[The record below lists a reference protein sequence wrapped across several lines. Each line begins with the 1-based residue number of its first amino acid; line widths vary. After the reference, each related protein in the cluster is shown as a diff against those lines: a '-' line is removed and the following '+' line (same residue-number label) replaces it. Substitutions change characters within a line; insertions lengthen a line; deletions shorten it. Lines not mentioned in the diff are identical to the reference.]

1 MTIEYRKGNLLDIT
15 AGIIVHGANAQ
26 GVMGSGVAKVVK
38 EKYPECFAEYRR
50 EYEQLGLHLGSI
62 VWWTNDMDG
71 RDNTPFQ
78 NMLFIANGITQ
89 QEYGTDRRHVNYV
102 AVADVFKEVIRQAK
116 STKLDVNFPKIG
128 AGLGGGDWNIIE
140 AIINDCD
147 PLDKVRKIC
156 WEL

>member
-1 MTIEYRKGNLLDIT
+1 MIEYQKGNLLDVKS
-15 AGIIVHGANAQ
+15 GIIVHGANAQ

-50 EYEQLGLHLGSI
+50 EYESLGLDLGSI
-62 VWWTNDMDG
+62 VWWNSDMEN
-71 RDNTPFQ
+71 RKNTPLPQ
-78 NMLFIANGITQ
+78 LLFIANGITQ
-89 QEYGTDRRHVNYV
+89 KFYGTDKRHVNYV
-102 AVADVFKEVIRQAK
+102 AIADVFKEVIRQAK
-116 STKLDVNFPKIG
+116 SIKLDVHFPKIG

-147 PLDKVRKIC
+147 PVDKVRKIC